1 VGRYVGRLSIIA
13 PSEVGP
19 KPARPIPVLLAGSNP
34 AAFRRIADR
43 ADGWIPVATDPAFLA
58 GQWKQLQ
65 EVATERGRQRPIGVT
80 LMLPV
85 QGDPEQAARD
95 AVRFTQAV
103 PVDELVLSVAN
114 SMTTAQR
121 LIDTAAALY
130 ATLRAAG
137 I

>member
-1 VGRYVGRLSIIA
+1 
-13 PSEVGP
+13 
-19 KPARPIPVLLAGSNP
+19 
-34 AAFRRIADR
+34 
-43 ADGWIPVATDPAFLA
+43 
-58 GQWKQLQ
+58 
-65 EVATERGRQRPIGVT
+65 
-80 LMLPV
+80 MLPV